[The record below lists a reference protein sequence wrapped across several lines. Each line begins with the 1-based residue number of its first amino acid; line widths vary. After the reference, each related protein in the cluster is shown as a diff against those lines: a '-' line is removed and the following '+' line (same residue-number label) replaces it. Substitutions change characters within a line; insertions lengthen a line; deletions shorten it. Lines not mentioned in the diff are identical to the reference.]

1 MKKFLMYTVGILVVV
16 GVVVALNF
24 NKIITKYV
32 SYVMEKSI
40 ETQITYQYDDEK
52 ITKLKNKINI
62 EQFRNELEKMDNTKF
77 EKIEKLVANAN
88 IKDIQEMYNTKKL
101 TCEEL
106 VTYYLKRIEKYDIN
120 KLNSIM
126 ELNPDAIK
134 IAREKDSGDKT
145 GKLYGIPI
153 TLKGNIGTADK
164 MHTTAGAYALKDS
177 ILDKDSFVAQKLR
190 EEGAIILGKTNLSEW
205 ANYMSDN
212 SSNGYSALGGQT
224 HNAYGKYDVGGSSSG
239 SASSVA
245 SGFSVASIGTETAG
259 SMVYPSSQNSVVGIK
274 PSIGVVSRDRI
285 IPIVEAQDTAG
296 IVARN
301 VEDSALILES
311 ISGYDKNDIETKE
324 GEKYKENYS
333 KNIEENSINGVK
345 VAVIKPSSPR
355 KEENE
360 ILDRVTKELENM
372 GAVVTKTAFSKEVTD
387 IDMSKA
393 LEVGF
398 KYDINKYLKIAKVQ
412 GINNLNDIV
421 EFNKK
426 DLDNRAPYGQELLEK
441 SLEDKTT
448 IEEYEKLINNNREK
462 AGKEIDDVLK
472 NADVIVSLSN
482 QISQVYAPAGYPA
495 LTVPAGYKSTGEP
508 IGVTFVGSKFQEG
521 KLIKIANV
529 YEDNTKHRKEPNLK

>member
-1 MKKFLMYTVGILVVV
+1 MKKFLIYTVGILGLIV
-16 GVVVALNF
+16 VVVALNF
-24 NKIITKYV
+24 EKIMTKYV
-32 SYVMEKSI
+32 SYVMEKNI
-40 ETQITYQYDDEK
+40 ESQITYQYDDEK
-52 ITKLKNKINI
+52 ITKLKNEINM
-62 EQFRNELEKMDNTKF
+62 EPFRNELEKMDNSKF

-88 IKDIQEMYNTKKL
+88 IKDIQEMYDTKKL

-120 KLNSIM
+120 KLNSII

-153 TLKGNIGTADK
+153 TLKGNIGTGDK

-205 ANYMSDN
+205 ANYMSDS

-360 ILDRVTKELENM
+360 ILDRVAKELENM
-372 GAVVTKTAFSKEVTD
+372 GAVVTKTAFSDKVND

-462 AGKEIDDVLK
+462 ASKAIDDVLK

-529 YEDNTKHRKEPNLK
+529 YEDNTKHRKEPNVK

>member
-1 MKKFLMYTVGILVVV
+1 MKKFLIYTAGILGLIV
-16 GVVVALNF
+16 VVVALNF
-24 NKIITKYV
+24 EKIMTKYV
-32 SYVMEKSI
+32 SYVMEKNI

-52 ITKLKNKINI
+52 ITKLKNEINM
-62 EQFRNELEKMDNTKF
+62 EPFGNELEKMDNAKF

-88 IKDIQEMYNTKKL
+88 IKDIQEMYDTKKL

-120 KLNSIM
+120 KLNSII

-153 TLKGNIGTADK
+153 TLKGNIGTGDK

>member
-1 MKKFLMYTVGILVVV
+1 MKKFLIYTAGILGLIV
-16 GVVVALNF
+16 VVVALNF
-24 NKIITKYV
+24 EKIMTKYV
-32 SYVMEKSI
+32 SYVMEKNI

-52 ITKLKNKINI
+52 ITKLKNEINM
-62 EQFRNELEKMDNTKF
+62 EPFRNELEKMDNAKF

-88 IKDIQEMYNTKKL
+88 IKDIQEMYDTKKL

-120 KLNSIM
+120 KLNSII

-153 TLKGNIGTADK
+153 TLKGNIGTGDK

-360 ILDRVTKELENM
+360 ILDRVVKELENM

>member
-1 MKKFLMYTVGILVVV
+1 MKKFLIYTSGILGLIV
-16 GVVVALNF
+16 VVVALNF
-24 NKIITKYV
+24 EKIMTKYV
-32 SYVMEKSI
+32 GYVMEKNI

-52 ITKLKNKINI
+52 ITKLKNEINM
-62 EQFRNELEKMDNTKF
+62 EPFRNELEKMDNAKF

-88 IKDIQEMYNTKKL
+88 IKDIQEMYDTKKL

-120 KLNSIM
+120 KLNSII

-153 TLKGNIGTADK
+153 TLKGNIGTGDK

-360 ILDRVTKELENM
+360 ILDRVVNELENM
-372 GAVVTKTAFSKEVTD
+372 GAVVTKTAFSKEVTN

-393 LEVGF
+393 LQVGF

>member
-1 MKKFLMYTVGILVVV
+1 MKKFLIYTTGILGLIV
-16 GVVVALNF
+16 VVVALNF
-24 NKIITKYV
+24 EKIMTKYV
-32 SYVMEKSI
+32 SYVMEKNI

-52 ITKLKNKINI
+52 ITKLKNEINM
-62 EQFRNELEKMDNTKF
+62 EPFRNELEKMDNAKF

-88 IKDIQEMYNTKKL
+88 IKDIQEMYDTKKL

-106 VTYYLKRIEKYDIN
+106 VTYYLKRIKKYDIN

-153 TLKGNIGTADK
+153 TLKGNIGTGDK

-324 GEKYKENYS
+324 GEKYKENYF

-387 IDMSKA
+387 IDISKA

>member
-1 MKKFLMYTVGILVVV
+1 MKKFLIYTSGILGLIV
-16 GVVVALNF
+16 VVVALNF
-24 NKIITKYV
+24 EKIMTKYV
-32 SYVMEKSI
+32 SYVMEKNI

-52 ITKLKNKINI
+52 ITKLKNEINM
-62 EQFRNELEKMDNTKF
+62 EPFRNELEKMDNAKF

-88 IKDIQEMYNTKKL
+88 IKDIQEMYDTKKL

-120 KLNSIM
+120 KLNSII

-153 TLKGNIGTADK
+153 TLKGNIGTGDK

-360 ILDRVTKELENM
+360 ILDRVVKELENM

>member
-1 MKKFLMYTVGILVVV
+1 MKKFLIYTAGILGLIV
-16 GVVVALNF
+16 VVVALNF
-24 NKIITKYV
+24 EKIMTKYV
-32 SYVMEKSI
+32 SYVMEKNI

-52 ITKLKNKINI
+52 ITKLKNEINM
-62 EQFRNELEKMDNTKF
+62 EPFRNELEKMDNAKF
-77 EKIEKLVANAN
+77 ERIEKLVADAN
-88 IKDIQEMYNTKKL
+88 IKDIQEMYDTKKL

-120 KLNSIM
+120 KLNSII

-134 IAREKDSGDKT
+134 IAKEKDSGDKT

-177 ILDKDSFVAQKLR
+177 ILDKDSFIAQKLR

-205 ANYMSDN
+205 ANYMSNN

-345 VAVIKPSSPR
+345 VAVIKLSSPR

-372 GAVVTKTAFSKEVTD
+372 GAVVTKTAFSDKVND

-472 NADVIVSLSN
+472 NADVILSLSN

-508 IGVTFVGSKFQEG
+508 IGVTLVGSKFQEG

>member
-1 MKKFLMYTVGILVVV
+1 MKKFLIYTAGILGLIV
-16 GVVVALNF
+16 VVVALNF
-24 NKIITKYV
+24 EKIMTKYV
-32 SYVMEKSI
+32 SYVMEKNI

-52 ITKLKNKINI
+52 ITKLKNEINM
-62 EQFRNELEKMDNTKF
+62 EPFRNELEKMDNAKF
-77 EKIEKLVANAN
+77 ERIEKLVADAN
-88 IKDIQEMYNTKKL
+88 IKDIQEMYDTKKL

-120 KLNSIM
+120 KLNSII

-134 IAREKDSGDKT
+134 IAKEKDSGDKT

-205 ANYMSDN
+205 ANYMSNN

-301 VEDSALILES
+301 VEDSALLLES

-345 VAVIKPSSPR
+345 VAVIKLSSPR

-372 GAVVTKTAFSKEVTD
+372 GAVVTKTAFSDKVND

-472 NADVIVSLSN
+472 NADVILSLSN

-508 IGVTFVGSKFQEG
+508 IGVTLVGSKFQEG

>member
-1 MKKFLMYTVGILVVV
+1 MKKFLIYTAGILGLIV
-16 GVVVALNF
+16 VVVALNF
-24 NKIITKYV
+24 EKIMTKYV
-32 SYVMEKSI
+32 SYVMEKNI

-52 ITKLKNKINI
+52 ITKLKNEINM
-62 EQFRNELEKMDNTKF
+62 EPFRNELEKMDNAKF

-88 IKDIQEMYNTKKL
+88 IKDIQEMYDTKKL

-120 KLNSIM
+120 KLNSII

-153 TLKGNIGTADK
+153 TLKGNIGTGDK

-360 ILDRVTKELENM
+360 ILDRVVKELENM

-472 NADVIVSLSN
+472 NADVILSLSN

>member
-1 MKKFLMYTVGILVVV
+1 MKKFLIYTAGILGLIV
-16 GVVVALNF
+16 VVVALNF
-24 NKIITKYV
+24 EKIMTKYV
-32 SYVMEKSI
+32 SYVMEKNI

-52 ITKLKNKINI
+52 ITKLKNEINM
-62 EQFRNELEKMDNTKF
+62 EPFRNELEKMDNAKF

-88 IKDIQEMYNTKKL
+88 IKDIQGMYDTKKL

-120 KLNSIM
+120 KLNSII

-153 TLKGNIGTADK
+153 TLKGNIGTGDK

-426 DLDNRAPYGQELLEK
+426 DLVNRAPYGQELLEK

>member
-1 MKKFLMYTVGILVVV
+1 MKKFLIYTSGILGLIV
-16 GVVVALNF
+16 VVVALNF
-24 NKIITKYV
+24 EKIMTKYV
-32 SYVMEKSI
+32 SYVMEKNI

-52 ITKLKNKINI
+52 ITKLKNEINM
-62 EQFRNELEKMDNTKF
+62 EPFRNELEKMDNAKF

-88 IKDIQEMYNTKKL
+88 IKDIQEMYDTKKL

-120 KLNSIM
+120 KLNSII

-153 TLKGNIGTADK
+153 TLKGNIGTGDK

-372 GAVVTKTAFSKEVTD
+372 GAVVTKTAFSDKVND

-472 NADVIVSLSN
+472 NADVILSLSN
-482 QISQVYAPAGYPA
+482 HISQVYAPAGYPA

>member
-1 MKKFLMYTVGILVVV
+1 MKKFLIYTAGILGLIV
-16 GVVVALNF
+16 VVVALNF
-24 NKIITKYV
+24 EKIMTKYV
-32 SYVMEKSI
+32 SYVMEKNI

-52 ITKLKNKINI
+52 ITKLKNEINM
-62 EQFRNELEKMDNTKF
+62 EPFRNELEKMDNAKF

-88 IKDIQEMYNTKKL
+88 IKDIQEMYDTKKL

-120 KLNSIM
+120 KLNSII

-153 TLKGNIGTADK
+153 TLKGNIGTGDK

-324 GEKYKENYS
+324 GEKYKENYF

-360 ILDRVTKELENM
+360 ILDRVVKELENM

>member
-1 MKKFLMYTVGILVVV
+1 VKKFLIYTAGILGLIV
-16 GVVVALNF
+16 VVVALNF
-24 NKIITKYV
+24 EKIMTKYV
-32 SYVMEKSI
+32 SYVMEKNI

-52 ITKLKNKINI
+52 ITKLKNEINM
-62 EQFRNELEKMDNTKF
+62 EPFRNELEKMDNAKF

-88 IKDIQEMYNTKKL
+88 IKDIQGMYDTKKL

-120 KLNSIM
+120 KLNSII

-153 TLKGNIGTADK
+153 TLKGNIGTGDK

-426 DLDNRAPYGQELLEK
+426 DLVNRAPYGQELLEK

>member
-1 MKKFLMYTVGILVVV
+1 MKKFLIYTAGILGLIV
-16 GVVVALNF
+16 VVVALNF
-24 NKIITKYV
+24 EKIMTKYV
-32 SYVMEKSI
+32 SYVMEKNI

-52 ITKLKNKINI
+52 ITKLKNEINM
-62 EQFRNELEKMDNTKF
+62 EPFRNELEKMDNAKF

-88 IKDIQEMYNTKKL
+88 IKDIQEMYDTKKL

-120 KLNSIM
+120 KLNSII

-360 ILDRVTKELENM
+360 ILDRVVKELENM

-472 NADVIVSLSN
+472 NADVILSLSN

>member
-1 MKKFLMYTVGILVVV
+1 MKKFLIYTSGILGLIV
-16 GVVVALNF
+16 VVVALNF
-24 NKIITKYV
+24 EKIMTKYV
-32 SYVMEKSI
+32 GYVMEKNI

-52 ITKLKNKINI
+52 ITKLKNEINM
-62 EQFRNELEKMDNTKF
+62 EPFRNELEKMDNAKF

-88 IKDIQEMYNTKKL
+88 IKDIQEMYDTKKL

-120 KLNSIM
+120 KLNSII

-153 TLKGNIGTADK
+153 TLKGNIGTGDK

-372 GAVVTKTAFSKEVTD
+372 GAVVTKTAFSDKVND

>member
-1 MKKFLMYTVGILVVV
+1 MKKFLIYTAGILGLIV
-16 GVVVALNF
+16 VVVALNF
-24 NKIITKYV
+24 EKIMTKYV
-32 SYVMEKSI
+32 SYVMEKNI

-52 ITKLKNKINI
+52 ITKLKNEINM
-62 EQFRNELEKMDNTKF
+62 EPFRNELEKMDNAKF

-88 IKDIQEMYNTKKL
+88 IKDIQEMYHTKKL

-120 KLNSIM
+120 KLNSII

-360 ILDRVTKELENM
+360 ILDRVVKELENM

-472 NADVIVSLSN
+472 NADVILSLSN

>member
-1 MKKFLMYTVGILVVV
+1 MKKFLIYTSGILGLIV
-16 GVVVALNF
+16 VVVALNF
-24 NKIITKYV
+24 EKIMTKYV
-32 SYVMEKSI
+32 SYVMEKNI

-52 ITKLKNKINI
+52 ITKLKNEINM
-62 EQFRNELEKMDNTKF
+62 EPFRNELEKMDNAKF

-88 IKDIQEMYNTKKL
+88 IKDIQEMYDTKKL

-120 KLNSIM
+120 KLNSII

-153 TLKGNIGTADK
+153 TLKGNIGTGDK

-372 GAVVTKTAFSKEVTD
+372 GAVVTKTAFSDKVND

>member
-1 MKKFLMYTVGILVVV
+1 
-16 GVVVALNF
+16 
-24 NKIITKYV
+24 
-32 SYVMEKSI
+32 
-40 ETQITYQYDDEK
+40 
-52 ITKLKNKINI
+52 
-62 EQFRNELEKMDNTKF
+62 
-77 EKIEKLVANAN
+77 
-88 IKDIQEMYNTKKL
+88 
-101 TCEEL
+101 
-106 VTYYLKRIEKYDIN
+106 
-120 KLNSIM
+120 
-126 ELNPDAIK
+126 
-134 IAREKDSGDKT
+134 
-145 GKLYGIPI
+145 
-153 TLKGNIGTADK
+153 

-360 ILDRVTKELENM
+360 ILDRVVKELENM

-472 NADVIVSLSN
+472 NADVILSLSN

>member
-1 MKKFLMYTVGILVVV
+1 MKKFLIYTSGILGLIV
-16 GVVVALNF
+16 VVVALNF
-24 NKIITKYV
+24 EKIMTKYV
-32 SYVMEKSI
+32 GYVMEKNI

-52 ITKLKNKINI
+52 ITKLKNEINM
-62 EQFRNELEKMDNTKF
+62 EPFRNELEKMDNAKF

-88 IKDIQEMYNTKKL
+88 IKDIQEMYDTKKL

-120 KLNSIM
+120 KLNSII

-153 TLKGNIGTADK
+153 TLKGNIGTGDK

>member
-1 MKKFLMYTVGILVVV
+1 VKKFLIYTVGILGLVV
-16 GVVVALNF
+16 VVVALNF
-24 NKIITKYV
+24 EKIMTKYV

-40 ETQITYQYDDEK
+40 DIQITYQYDDEK
-52 ITKLKNKINI
+52 ITKLKNEINI
-62 EQFRNELEKMDNTKF
+62 EQFRNELEKMDDAKF

-88 IKDIQEMYNTKKL
+88 IKDIQEMYDTKKL

-120 KLNSIM
+120 KLNSII

-153 TLKGNIGTADK
+153 TLKGNIGTGDK

-205 ANYMSDN
+205 ANYMSSK

-245 SGFSVASIGTETAG
+245 AGFSVASIGTETAG

-324 GEKYKENYS
+324 GAKYKENYS
-333 KNIEENSINGVK
+333 KNIEENSINGIK
-345 VAVIKPSSPR
+345 VAVIKPSGDR
-355 KEENE
+355 KEENK
-360 ILDRVTKELENM
+360 ILDRVAKELENM
-372 GAVVTKTAFSKEVTD
+372 GAVVTKTVFSKEVTD

-398 KYDINKYLKIAKVQ
+398 KYDINKYLKMANVK

-426 DLDNRAPYGQELLEK
+426 DLENRAPYNQELLEK

-448 IEEYEKLINNNREK
+448 IEEYEKLINSNREK

-472 NADVIVSLSN
+472 DSDVIVSLSN
-482 QISQVYAPAGYPA
+482 KTSHVYAPAGYPA

>member
-1 MKKFLMYTVGILVVV
+1 MKKFLIYTAGILGLIV
-16 GVVVALNF
+16 VVVALNF
-24 NKIITKYV
+24 EKIMTKYV
-32 SYVMEKSI
+32 SYVMEKNI

-52 ITKLKNKINI
+52 ITKLKNEINM
-62 EQFRNELEKMDNTKF
+62 EPFRNELEKMDNAKF
-77 EKIEKLVANAN
+77 ERIEKLVADAN
-88 IKDIQEMYNTKKL
+88 IKDIQEMYDTKKL

-120 KLNSIM
+120 KLNSII

-134 IAREKDSGDKT
+134 IAKEKDSGDKT

-177 ILDKDSFVAQKLR
+177 ILDKDSFIAQKLR

-205 ANYMSDN
+205 ANYMSNN

-360 ILDRVTKELENM
+360 ILDRVAKELENM
-372 GAVVTKTAFSKEVTD
+372 GAVVTKTAFSDKVND

-462 AGKEIDDVLK
+462 AGKAIDDVLK

>member
-1 MKKFLMYTVGILVVV
+1 MKKFLIYTSGILGLIV
-16 GVVVALNF
+16 VVVALNF
-24 NKIITKYV
+24 EKIMTKYV
-32 SYVMEKSI
+32 GYVMEKNI

-52 ITKLKNKINI
+52 ITKLKNEINM
-62 EQFRNELEKMDNTKF
+62 EPFRNELEKMDNAKF

-88 IKDIQEMYNTKKL
+88 IKDIQEMYDTKKL

-120 KLNSIM
+120 KLNSII

-153 TLKGNIGTADK
+153 TLKGNIGTGDK

-472 NADVIVSLSN
+472 NADVILSLSN

>member
-1 MKKFLMYTVGILVVV
+1 MKKFLIYTTGILGLIV
-16 GVVVALNF
+16 VVVALNF
-24 NKIITKYV
+24 EKIMTKYV
-32 SYVMEKSI
+32 SYVMEKNI

-52 ITKLKNKINI
+52 ITKLKNEINM
-62 EQFRNELEKMDNTKF
+62 EPFRNELEKMDNAKF

-88 IKDIQEMYNTKKL
+88 IKDIQEMYDTKKL

-153 TLKGNIGTADK
+153 TLKGNIGTGDK

-324 GEKYKENYS
+324 GEKYKENYF

-387 IDMSKA
+387 IDISKA

>member
-1 MKKFLMYTVGILVVV
+1 MKKFLIYTAGILGLIVI
-16 GVVVALNF
+16 VVALNF
-24 NKIITKYV
+24 EKIMTKYV
-32 SYVMEKSI
+32 SYVMEKNI

-52 ITKLKNKINI
+52 ITKLKNEINM
-62 EQFRNELEKMDNTKF
+62 EPFRNELEKMDNAKF
-77 EKIEKLVANAN
+77 EKIEKLVANTN
-88 IKDIQEMYNTKKL
+88 IKDIQEMYDTKKL

-120 KLNSIM
+120 KLNSII

-153 TLKGNIGTADK
+153 TLKGNIGTGDK

-205 ANYMSDN
+205 ANYMSSK

-245 SGFSVASIGTETAG
+245 AGFSVASIGTETAG

-296 IVARN
+296 IVTRN

-311 ISGYDKNDIETKE
+311 ISGYDKNDIETKI
-324 GEKYKENYS
+324 GAKYKENYS
-333 KNIEENSINGVK
+333 KNIEENSINGIK

-360 ILDRVTKELENM
+360 ILDRVAKELENM
-372 GAVVTKTAFSKEVTD
+372 GAVVTETAFSKKVTE

-398 KYDINKYLKIAKVQ
+398 KYDINKYLKIANVK

-426 DLDNRAPYGQELLEK
+426 DLENRAPYGQELLEK

-482 QISQVYAPAGYPA
+482 QTSHVYAPAGYPA